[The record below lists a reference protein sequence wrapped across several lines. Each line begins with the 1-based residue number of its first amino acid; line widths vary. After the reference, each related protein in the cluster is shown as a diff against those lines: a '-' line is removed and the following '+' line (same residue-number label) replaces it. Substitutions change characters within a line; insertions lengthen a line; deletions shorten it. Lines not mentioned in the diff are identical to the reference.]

1 MMPVEMRAMDKFKT
15 YTEGLHMGSEGKG
28 ITGSEPQVSD
38 FSKWV
43 YSCTSYKR
51 TEKAIRKANSLGR

>member
-1 MMPVEMRAMDKFKT
+1 MSVEMRAMDKSKT
-15 YTEGLHMGSEGKG
+15 YTEGLHMRSEGKG

-43 YSCTSYKR
+43 YSCTSYK
-51 TEKAIRKANSLGR
+51 TEKATRKANSLGG

>member
-1 MMPVEMRAMDKFKT
+1 MDKSKT
-15 YTEGLHMGSEGKG
+15 YTEGLHMRSEGKG

-43 YSCTSYKR
+43 YSCTSYK
-51 TEKAIRKANSLGR
+51 TEKATGKADSPGG

>member
-1 MMPVEMRAMDKFKT
+1 MDKFKT

-43 YSCTSYKR
+43 YSCTSYK
-51 TEKAIRKANSLGR
+51 TEKVIGKANSLGG

>member
-1 MMPVEMRAMDKFKT
+1 MSVEMRAMDKSKT
-15 YTEGLHMGSEGKG
+15 YTEGLHMRSEGKG

-43 YSCTSYKR
+43 YSCTSYK
-51 TEKAIRKANSLGR
+51 TEKATGKVDSPGG

>member
-1 MMPVEMRAMDKFKT
+1 MDKSKT
-15 YTEGLHMGSEGKG
+15 YTEGLHMKSEGKG

-43 YSCTSYKR
+43 YSRTSYK
-51 TEKAIRKANSLGR
+51 TEKAAGKADSLGG